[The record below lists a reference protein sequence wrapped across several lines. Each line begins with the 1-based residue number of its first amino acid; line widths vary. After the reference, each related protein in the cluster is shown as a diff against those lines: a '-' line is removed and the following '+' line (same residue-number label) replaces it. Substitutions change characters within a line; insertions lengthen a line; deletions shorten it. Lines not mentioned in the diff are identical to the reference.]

1 MAFKITPWV
10 ALIVFALIIVFSVV
24 IAFYMQSYKN
34 FDKSRIRVFTAT
46 LAGLGIIVTM
56 LFYYSIVSVQQQQQQ
71 LTTIQETARIFNDVN
86 NTILNEIKESSE
98 FIPNFTS
105 SILPLILC
113 NIDLEPDQYTSS
125 NCTRKYI
132 LSYKIFTVWQDV
144 GLSQCFIQVEP
155 EAYISGFLQQA
166 NSIQLF
172 EQWKVINLN
181 FNNKTKRLGAL
192 LFEYGLSIEEQT
204 KEEYIKTANKL
215 IKDTRFLDLL

>member
-24 IAFYMQSYKN
+24 IAFYMQSYQN

-98 FIPNFTS
+98 FIPNFTN
-105 SILPLILC
+105 SILPLIIC
-113 NIDLEPDQYTSS
+113 DVIPEPDHDTSI

-144 GLSQCFIQVEP
+144 GLSEFFIQVEP

-166 NSIQLF
+166 NSAQLF

-192 LFEYGLSIEEQT
+192 LFEYALPIEEQT

-215 IKDTRFLDLL
+215 IKDPRFSEI